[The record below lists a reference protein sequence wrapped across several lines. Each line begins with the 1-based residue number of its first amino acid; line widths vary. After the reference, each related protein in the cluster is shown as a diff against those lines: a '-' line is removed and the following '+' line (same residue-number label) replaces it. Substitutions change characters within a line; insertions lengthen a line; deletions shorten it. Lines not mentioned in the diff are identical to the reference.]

1 MPITEKYLGNDN
13 SGKPKSNYLKNV
25 SLMTDEELAKECE
38 SKIWLSAY
46 ASNNPRSDFH
56 WQVDAC
62 YDECE
67 KRKKGFIYDQAYK
80 NVSKSVLG

>member
-1 MPITEKYLGNDN
+1 MSITEKYLGNNN
-13 SGKPKSNYLKNV
+13 SGKPKSEYLEKL
-25 SLMTDEELAKECE
+25 SLMTEAELTTQCE

-46 ASNNPRSDFH
+46 ANNNPRSDFH
-56 WQVDAC
+56 WQVDVC

-67 KRKKGFIYDQAYK
+67 RREKVQIYEQAYK